1 MKLKILLPSLAVGLL
16 SSAASAQT
24 KHTWLYATNVDGG
37 IAWNNSDLVW
47 NEADKSFKGTFITY
61 TKAAVAMG
69 DKSVNFV
76 LEDFHLKCTGPEY
89 YYENV
94 IFYGADKKMISTMFT
109 TKKVPIEAGSP
120 YQILAA
126 VLCSGANFPDARL
139 LRDVGDAA
147 EVMSRLVAG

>member
-1 MKLKILLPSLAVGLL
+1 LKSKILLWTLAIALL
-16 SSAASAQT
+16 PSAASAQT
-24 KHTWLYATNVDGG
+24 RHMWLYATNAEGG

-61 TKAAVAMG
+61 TKAPVAMG
-69 DKSVNFV
+69 DKSVSFV

-94 IFYGADKKMISTMFT
+94 IFYGADKKMVSTMFA

-120 YQILAA
+120 YQILAE
-126 VLCSGANFPDARL
+126 VLCKGANFPDARL

-147 EVMSRLVAG
+147 EVMNRLAAG